1 MKKKQIGIVATQ
13 LGNDRQYV
21 GIPRSYEFFLR
32 KFGDVI
38 LIQPDQEINE
48 SLDLL
53 VLPGGDDVLSSRY
66 KEAPSVFNTK
76 CNPYLE
82 YFDTEILPQYIQNE
96 TPIFGIC
103 RGLQTLNVH
112 FGGKLV
118 QQINFFH
125 GYSEPRTELVNEL
138 LKLNDSPAIR
148 LKKDQFKVN
157 SLHHQGVSLEY
168 LAEGLE
174 ALYISPE
181 RDPKDSI
188 VEVLRHT
195 NDKIYA
201 VQYHPE
207 EIFDTVSKQ
216 IINHLL
222 KK

>member
-21 GIPRSYEFFLR
+21 GIPRSYEFFIR
-32 KFGDVI
+32 QFGDVI
-38 LIQPDQEINE
+38 LIQPDQPIQA
-48 SLDLL
+48 LDLL

-82 YFDTEILPQYIQNE
+82 YFDTEILPQYIENG

-125 GYSEPRTELVNEL
+125 GYSEPRGELVNEL
-138 LKLNDSPAIR
+138 IPYNGTNVIK
-148 LKKDQFKVN
+148 LKKDTFKVN

-168 LAEGLE
+168 LAEDLE
-174 ALYISPE
+174 ALYIVPE
-181 RDPKDSI
+181 KDPKNSI

-195 NDKIYA
+195 NDRIYA

-207 EIFDTVSKQ
+207 EIFDIPSKQ